1 MNSAARLALLAVV
14 TLQANGFTAPSTARH
29 LLITKAKSQHLSNAL
44 RRPQHVT
51 LRSTSPDTDPEV
63 AAMQAE
69 AEKLRAEVKEL
80 EATVQLSQEKAGTK
94 PDARSMSFNAFDKN
108 QDGVVD
114 LLELKTGLFDKF
126 GLVCE
131 DSELQSV
138 MLMFDENKDGV
149 LQVSLKKKLIF
160 RISWSVAV

>member
-14 TLQANGFTAPSTARH
+14 TLQANGFSVPTTARRV
-29 LLITKAKSQHLSNAL
+29 LTTKSQVRSLPYALRRSQHLA
-44 RRPQHVT
+44 
-51 LRSTSPDTDPEV
+51 LRSTSPDADPEV

-80 EATVQLSQEKAGTK
+80 EATVQQSQEKVGSK

-138 MLMFDENKDGV
+138 MQMFDENKDGV
-149 LQVSLKKKLIF
+149 LQVGLL
-160 RISWSVAV
+160 VEGLNVTQVDYVV